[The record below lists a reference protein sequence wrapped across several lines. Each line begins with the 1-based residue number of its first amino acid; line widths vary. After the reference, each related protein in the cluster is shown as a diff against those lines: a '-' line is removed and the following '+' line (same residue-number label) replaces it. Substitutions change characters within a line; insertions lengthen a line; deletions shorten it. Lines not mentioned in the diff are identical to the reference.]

1 MSKVTPAICANAS
14 FKVYNPSMNIYE
26 KPNLTPVALTAQE
39 NAGSA
44 EMEISPSIRV
54 TTLPNGLRVAT
65 DLMPGLESATVGVWT
80 SCGARNETEAE
91 NGVAHLLEHML
102 FKGTE
107 RRTAQAIAE
116 EIEAVGGQ
124 MNAYTARENTAYYA
138 RVLKDDVALA
148 VDIVA
153 DLLRNSTFDE
163 TELARERSVVLQEI
177 GQANDTPDDIIFDH
191 FQAAAFPGQPMG
203 RPVLGTPETV
213 SGMPRSALTGYMDAH
228 YAPSELIL
236 TAAGA
241 VDHDR
246 LVDQAFAL
254 FETMPAAQPP
264 LSPKV
269 DYRGGDFRDD
279 QDLEQLHF
287 VLGFQG
293 AAIGDGDYY
302 AQSMLSTVL
311 GGGMSSRLFQ
321 EVREKRGLV
330 YSIYSFASAYCDG
343 GVFGIYA
350 GTGPAE
356 IEELVPVVC
365 GELESVIHKLEEV
378 ELARARAQI
387 KAGLLMSMEST
398 MSRAEQ
404 LGQHLLVFGR
414 PIGAKEIIARIDAV
428 SADDVRRAAAK
439 LFSTKPTVAALGPI
453 ARLESF
459 DRIAGR
465 LN

>member
-1 MSKVTPAICANAS
+1 MELSD
-14 FKVYNPSMNIYE
+14 
-26 KPNLTPVALTAQE
+26 NLPALTAE
-39 NAGSA
+39 PRAL
-44 EMEISPSIRV
+44 ISSDDAVSPTVRI

-65 DLMPGLESATVGVWT
+65 DTMPHVESATVGIWT
-80 SCGARNETEAE
+80 SCGARNETAAE

-102 FKGTE
+102 FKGTG
-107 RRTAQAIAE
+107 RRSAQIIAE

-138 RVLKDDVALA
+138 RVLKEDVGLA

-153 DLLRNSTFDE
+153 DLLQHSVFDE
-163 TELARERSVVLQEI
+163 VELGRERSVVLQEI

-191 FQAAAFPGQPMG
+191 FQSAAFPGQPMG
-203 RPVLGTPETV
+203 RPVLGTPDTV
-213 SGMPRSALTGYMDAH
+213 ANMSRAALTH
-228 YAPSELIL
+228 YLGTHYVPSELVL

-246 LVDQAFAL
+246 LVDQALRQFDHL
-254 FETMPAAQPP
+254 PAVKPP
-264 LSPKV
+264 APV
-269 DYRGGDFRDD
+269 PVVYEGGDFREE

-287 VLGFQG
+287 LLGFQG
-293 AAIGDGDYY
+293 AAIGDADYY

-330 YSIYSFASAYCDG
+330 YSIYTFASAYRDG
-343 GVFGIYA
+343 GVFGVYA

-356 IEELVPVVC
+356 IAALVPVVC
-365 GELESVIHKLEEV
+365 DELQKIIDHVDEA
-378 ELARARAQI
+378 ELGRARAQI

-404 LGQHLLVFGR
+404 LGQHLLLFGR
-414 PIGAKEIIARIDAV
+414 TIPTKEIIEKIDEV
-428 SADDVRRAAAK
+428 DADSVKKAAAK
-439 LFSTKPTVAALGPI
+439 LFASKPTIAAMGPI
-453 ARLESF
+453 GHLESYDHTMRRF
-459 DRIAGR
+459 S
-465 LN
+465 

>member
-1 MSKVTPAICANAS
+1 MGANRPNP
-14 FKVYNPSMNIYE
+14 VYNYSMEILD
-26 KPNLTPVALTAQE
+26 NLTTGLEAGTATSSGVALPPTV
-39 NAGSA
+39 
-44 EMEISPSIRV
+44 RV

-65 DLMPGLESATVGVWT
+65 DTMPSVESATVGIWT
-80 SCGARNETEAE
+80 NCGARHETEFE

-107 RRTAQAIAE
+107 RRSAQAIAE

-138 RVLKDDVALA
+138 RVLKEDVALA

-153 DLLRNSTFDE
+153 DLLQHSVFDE
-163 TELARERSVVLQEI
+163 AELGRERSVVLQEI

-191 FQAAAFPGQPMG
+191 FQGAAFPGQPMG

-213 SGMPRSALTGYMDAH
+213 ANMSRSALTGYLTTH
-228 YAPSELIL
+228 YVPSELVL

-246 LVDQAFAL
+246 LVDQALKQFDRLPSAKP
-254 FETMPAAQPP
+254 PAS
-264 LSPKV
+264 SPIA
-269 DYRGGDFRDD
+269 YGGGDFRVE

-287 VLGFQG
+287 LIGFQG
-293 AAIGDGDYY
+293 AAIGDADYY
-302 AQSMLSTVL
+302 AQSVLSTVL

-330 YSIYSFASAYCDG
+330 YAIYSFASAYQDG
-343 GVFGIYA
+343 GVFGVYA
-350 GTGPAE
+350 GTGASE
-356 IEELVPVVC
+356 IAELVPVVC
-365 GELESVIHKLEEV
+365 DELQKVIHHVDEA

-387 KAGLLMSMEST
+387 RAGLLMSMEST

-404 LGQHLLVFGR
+404 LGQHLLLFGR
-414 PIGAKEIIARIDAV
+414 AIPTREIIEKIDQVDVAAV
-428 SADDVRRAAAK
+428 QKAAAK
-439 LFSTKPTVAALGPI
+439 LFSSRPTIAAMGPLGN
-453 ARLESF
+453 LEAYDLTVRRFS
-459 DRIAGR
+459 
-465 LN
+465 

>member
-1 MSKVTPAICANAS
+1 MEHQDHRDLIADAVTGAPRAAS
-14 FKVYNPSMNIYE
+14 FE
-26 KPNLTPVALTAQE
+26 TE
-39 NAGSA
+39 AGGS
-44 EMEISPSIRV
+44 SIRI
-54 TTLPNGLRVAT
+54 TTLPNGLRIAT
-65 DLMPGLESATVGVWT
+65 DAMPGLETATVGIWT

-107 RRTAQAIAE
+107 RRGAQAIAE

-138 RVLKDDVALA
+138 RVLKNDVALA

-153 DLLRNSTFDE
+153 DLLQHSLFDE

-191 FQAAAFPGQPMG
+191 FQSAAFPDQPMG

-213 SGMPRSALTGYMDAH
+213 SNMSRAALTGYLATH
-228 YAPSELIL
+228 YVPGELVL

-246 LVDQAFAL
+246 LVDQALMAFDSLPDAK
-254 FETMPAAQPP
+254 PP
-264 LSPKV
+264 ESHPV
-269 DYRGGDFRDD
+269 CYAGGDFRED
-279 QDLEQLHF
+279 QDLEQVHF

-293 AAIGDGDYY
+293 AAVGHAEYY
-302 AQSMLSTVL
+302 AQSVLSTVL

-330 YSIYSFASAYCDG
+330 YSIYTFASAYRDG
-343 GVFGIYA
+343 GVFGVYA
-350 GTGPAE
+350 GTGADE
-356 IEELVPVVC
+356 IEELAPVVC
-365 GELESVIHKLEEV
+365 GELQEIAGKVTEAEIS
-378 ELARARAQI
+378 RARAQI
-387 KAGLLMSMEST
+387 KASLLMSLEST

-404 LGQHLLVFGR
+404 LGQHLLLFGR
-414 PIGAKEIIARIDAV
+414 PLSVKEIIARIDEVDSAAV
-428 SADDVRRAAAK
+428 KRAASG
-439 LFSTKPTVAALGPI
+439 LFSTTPTVAALGPI
-453 ARLESF
+453 AKLERY

-465 LN
+465 FL

>member
-1 MSKVTPAICANAS
+1 MEP
-14 FKVYNPSMNIYE
+14 FE
-26 KPNLTPVALTAQE
+26 KRATTIADSTVLAAPE
-39 NAGSA
+39 H
-44 EMEISPSIRV
+44 EISSSIRI

-65 DLMPGLESATVGVWT
+65 DAMPHVESATVGIWT
-80 SCGARNETEAE
+80 SCGARNETASE

-107 RRTAQAIAE
+107 RRNAQQIAE

-138 RVLKDDVALA
+138 RVLKEDVALA

-153 DLLRNSTFDE
+153 DLLQHSLFDE
-163 TELARERSVVLQEI
+163 GELARERSVVLQEI

-191 FQAAAFPGQPMG
+191 FQGAAFPGQPMG
-203 RPVLGTPETV
+203 RPVLGTPDTV
-213 SGMPRSALTGYMDAH
+213 STMSRAALKGYLGTH
-228 YAPSELIL
+228 YVPSELVL

-246 LVDQAFAL
+246 LVDQALKQFDRLPTVAP
-254 FETMPAAQPP
+254 PAPQPI
-264 LSPKV
+264 
-269 DYRGGDFRDD
+269 DYQGGDFREE

-287 VLGFQG
+287 LLGFQG
-293 AAIGDGDYY
+293 AAIGDDDYY
-302 AQSMLSTVL
+302 AQSVLSTVL

-330 YSIYSFASAYCDG
+330 YSIYTFASAYRESG
-343 GVFGIYA
+343 LFGIYA

-356 IEELVPVVC
+356 IAELVPVVC
-365 GELESVIHKLEEV
+365 DEV
-378 ELARARAQI
+378 QKVTDHIGDAEIDRARAQI

-404 LGQHLLVFGR
+404 LGQHLLLFGR
-414 PIGAKEIIARIDAV
+414 SIPTQEIIRKIDEVDAV
-428 SADDVRRAAAK
+428 ALKEAAAK
-439 LFSTKPTVAALGPI
+439 LFVSHPTIAAMGPLAHLEPYETTVA
-453 ARLESF
+453 RFS
-459 DRIAGR
+459 
-465 LN
+465 

>member
-1 MSKVTPAICANAS
+1 MELPESRSTAS
-14 FKVYNPSMNIYE
+14 AMAVSSGE
-26 KPNLTPVALTAQE
+26 ASSSV
-39 NAGSA
+39 
-44 EMEISPSIRV
+44 RV

-65 DLMPGLESATVGVWT
+65 DTMTGVESATVGIWT
-80 SCGARNETEAE
+80 SCGARNETAAE

-107 RRTAQAIAE
+107 RRSAQDIAE

-148 VDIVA
+148 VDVVS
-153 DLLRNSTFDE
+153 DLLQNSVFDE
-163 TELARERSVVLQEI
+163 VELGRERSVVLQEI

-191 FQAAAFPGQPMG
+191 FQETAYPAQPIG
-203 RPVLGTPETV
+203 RPVLGTPDTV
-213 SGMPRSALTGYMDAH
+213 SNMSRTALTGYLKAH
-228 YAPSELIL
+228 YVPSELVL

-246 LVDQAFAL
+246 LVEQAARQ
-254 FETMPAAQPP
+254 FEHLPSGKPPQAAAA
-264 LSPKV
+264 S
-269 DYRGGDFRDD
+269 YAGGDFRDE

-287 VLGFQG
+287 LIGFQG
-293 AAIGDGDYY
+293 AAIGDADYY
-302 AQSMLSTVL
+302 AQSVLSTAL

-321 EVREKRGLV
+321 EIREKRGLV
-330 YSIYSFASAYCDG
+330 YAIYTFASAYHDG

-350 GTGPAE
+350 GTGSSE
-356 IEELVPVVC
+356 IAELVPVVC
-365 GELESVIHKLEEV
+365 DELQKIALKIDEV
-378 ELARARAQI
+378 EVNRARAQI

-404 LGQHLLVFGR
+404 LGQHLLLFGR
-414 PIGAKEIIARIDAV
+414 SISTREIIDKIDQVDAPAV
-428 SADDVRRAAAK
+428 KQAASK
-439 LFSTKPTVAALGPI
+439 LFASRPTIAAMGPL
-453 ARLESF
+453 ARLEPY

-465 LN
+465 FA